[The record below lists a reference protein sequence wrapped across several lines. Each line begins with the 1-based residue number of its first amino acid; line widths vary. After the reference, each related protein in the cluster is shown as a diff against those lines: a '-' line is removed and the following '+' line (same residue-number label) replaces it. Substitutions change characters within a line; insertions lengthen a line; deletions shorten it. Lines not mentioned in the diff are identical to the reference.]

1 MKPGRILA
9 LLFLLTAGGL
19 AAALAPGLVRVPPAW
34 DPFAPLDV
42 KAPPNLVTGLKLWR
56 LEHDGGACFAAL
68 ESSEM
73 DYRRLP
79 DRRVGDGCDLIDT
92 VRVQEAGVSFN
103 RSFVATCP
111 LAVSFAMFERH
122 ALQPAAERH
131 FGRGV
136 TRVEHLG
143 SFACRNVYGRERGRR
158 SQHATANAL
167 DVSAFI
173 LSDGRRIAVVSGWSG
188 GTALQTFLRNVRDGA
203 CRFFDAVLSPDY
215 NAAHRDHFHLDRG
228 SFRAC
233 R

>member
-1 MKPGRILA
+1 MKPGRVFA
-9 LLFLLTAGGL
+9 LLFLLIAGGL
-19 AAALAPGLVRVPPAW
+19 AAAVAMGFVRVPPAW

-56 LEHDGGACFAAL
+56 LEHDDEACFAAL
-68 ESSEM
+68 ESSDI

-79 DRRVGDGCDLIDT
+79 DQRAGDGCDLIDT
-92 VRVQEAGVSFN
+92 LRVLEAGVSF
-103 RSFVATCP
+103 RPFVATCP
-111 LAVSFAMFERH
+111 LAVSLAMFERH

-131 FGRGV
+131 FGRSV
-136 TRVEHLG
+136 ARLEHLG

-173 LSDGRRIAVVSGWSG
+173 LSDGRRIAVASGWSG
-188 GTALQTFLRNVRDGA
+188 GSAPQTFLRDARDGA